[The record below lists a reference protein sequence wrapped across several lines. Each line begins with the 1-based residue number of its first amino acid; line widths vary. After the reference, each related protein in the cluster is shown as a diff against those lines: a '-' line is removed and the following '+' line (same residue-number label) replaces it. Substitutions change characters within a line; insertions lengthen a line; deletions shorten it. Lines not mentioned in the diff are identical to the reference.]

1 MNFRRLGRTGLNV
14 SEIGLGSEA
23 FVNRAEGESLALIQA
38 AIGAGINY
46 FDLYNPEP
54 YVRDVLGKAMEGRR
68 EKFILQAHLCSAW
81 LDGQYK
87 RTRNMDEVKAAFAD
101 LLTRLRTDHIEV
113 GMIHYVDQQSDFS
126 RLDIDYIDL
135 LLLHQQVG
143 DYMGAWKDMEKAVA
157 QGKVRAI
164 GLSNFESERL
174 EEVCEAAAIKPAVL
188 QVECHP
194 YFQQEELKK
203 RLAPYGTVIESWY
216 PIGHGDPGLI
226 NEPVFTELAQK
237 YGKTNVQVILRWHI
251 QAGNII
257 FPKST
262 NPQHIRDNSDIFD
275 FALTDDEMARIKAI
289 DNGKGFYTAT
299 LEEQER
305 NFSGWAPA
313 D

>member
-1 MNFRRLGRTGLNV
+1 MNQTYITLNNGTKIPQFGMGV
-14 SEIGLGSEA
+14 
-23 FVNRAEGESLALIQA
+23 FMVPEGEATKNACLEALKLGYRHIDTAHAYLNERSVGA
-38 AIGAGINY
+38 AVRESGIPREEIWVTSKLWPSEYGEGKTMAGI
-46 FDLYNPEP
+46 DKML
-54 YVRDVLGKAMEGRR
+54 
-68 EKFILQAHLCSAW
+68 
-81 LDGQYK
+81 
-87 RTRNMDEVKAAFAD
+87 
-101 LLTRLRTDHIEV
+101 
-113 GMIHYVDQQSDFS
+113 S
-126 RLDIDYIDL
+126 RLDIGYIDL

-143 DYMGAWKDMEKAVA
+143 DYRGAWKDMEKAVA

-289 DNGKGFYTAT
+289 DNGKRFYTAT